1 MKASV
6 RKHWRVFELVLL
18 LHRKTQLKLI
28 HLLLDYSSLRIPL
41 EISLQKQCH
50 RKYKSEFSSNG
61 KFHLMQILYSLC
73 PKKLIQ
79 FHMPL
84 MIFE

>member
-6 RKHWRVFELVLL
+6 KKHWQEFELVLL

-28 HLLLDYSSLRIPL
+28 HLLLDYSSKRTPL

-50 RKYKSEFSSNG
+50 RKHKTEFSSSC
-61 KFHLMQILYSLC
+61 KFHLMQIL
-73 PKKLIQ
+73 
-79 FHMPL
+79 
-84 MIFE
+84 